1 MRETSTPTGSFTSL
15 AFTAA
20 VMAASHERGDA
31 PVASVRRTTEAAA
44 LLGRAGIRTGTR
56 TLRGGPPGMTVRRQT
71 IGLHR
76 RGGGGLREVVPGT
89 RGGPAPPPPPPP

>member
-71 IGLHR
+71 IGLHP
-76 RGGGGLREVVPGT
+76 RGGGGHPREGATTGRPAV
-89 RGGPAPPPPPPP
+89 RAPPRP